1 MKNFAI
7 VLVLVGSLLFSGC
20 AAALLLG
27 AGGAAGY
34 LFSENQELKKGEK
47 NER

>member
-1 MKNFAI
+1 MRSFTIA
-7 VLVLVGSLLFSGC
+7 LVLAGSLFMSGC

-34 LFSENQELKKGEK
+34 LFSENQELKKEQK
-47 NER
+47 TK